1 MLGNTMFILHYYE
14 SVMLTYH
21 VDTEFTE
28 ISIELTWESEACGD
42 TRHGDRDQMVQ
53 ITICW
58 GGEFEGSEF
67 INKLKSCSIKM

>member
-1 MLGNTMFILHYYE
+1 
-14 SVMLTYH
+14 MLTYH

-28 ISIELTWESEACGD
+28 ISIELTWESEACSD
-42 TRHGDRDQMVQ
+42 TRHGDGDQMVQ

-67 INKLKSCSIKM
+67 IF

>member
-1 MLGNTMFILHYYE
+1 MTPKKKMF
-14 SVMLTYH
+14 TNH

-28 ISIELTWESEACGD
+28 ISIELTWESEACSD
-42 TRHGDRDQMVQ
+42 TRHGDGDQMVQ

-67 INKLKSCSIKM
+67 IF